1 MAVVALSGFMACGKS
16 FFGAAAASSLGW
28 RFIDLDKE
36 ITSRFGSVA
45 SIFSRGGQE
54 EFRKCEAV
62 VLEEVVG
69 GIGKD
74 SRTLLS
80 LGGGT
85 VLSAANVDILHRHGV
100 RILWLDT
107 SMDIIWREM
116 GNSVRPLAKGKSRR
130 EMEALLEERRPSY
143 EASADSV
150 FKVDTDDYDE
160 VIEKLAH
167 KIEDMV

>member
-1 MAVVALSGFMACGKS
+1 MSGFMACGKS

-36 ITSRFGSVA
+36 IASRFGSVA

-54 EFRKCEAV
+54 EFRRCEAA

-69 GIGKD
+69 EIGED
-74 SRTLLS
+74 GRTVLS

-85 VLSAANVDILHRHGV
+85 VLSAANVDMLHRHGIKV
-100 RILWLDT
+100 LWLDT

-116 GNSVRPLAKGKSRR
+116 GNSVRPMAKGRSRR
-130 EMEALLEERRPSY
+130 EMEAMLEERRPSY

-150 FKVDTDDYDE
+150 FKVDTDDYDA
-160 VIEKLAH
+160 VIERIAQ
-167 KIEDMV
+167 KIEDML